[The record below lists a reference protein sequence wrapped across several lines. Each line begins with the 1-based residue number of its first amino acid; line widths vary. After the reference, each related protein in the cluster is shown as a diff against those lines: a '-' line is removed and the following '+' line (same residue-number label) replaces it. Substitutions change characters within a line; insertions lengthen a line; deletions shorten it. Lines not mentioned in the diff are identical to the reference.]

1 MRRSHIVQI
10 ASTVLVASAAVA
22 GVARAQG
29 DQGRGR
35 GHDDKHQSSPED
47 QRKRVAD
54 EQRRTDEYRKH
65 LDQQVQ
71 VAQQRATQL
80 QQAHRMAQ
88 YHAQQEYA
96 AQLAKQREQLEAERR
111 YETEPYVVAAP
122 TFRYQFGGTSHETNQ
137 YGADLLREAVN
148 TGYRRGY
155 SAGAAD
161 RADHWRSDY
170 ANSPAYQEASFGY
183 TGSYVD
189 LADYSYYFREGF
201 RRGYGDGY
209 SAHFRYGS
217 GSNGTYSILGSV
229 LAGILNLR
237 PIR

>member
-1 MRRSHIVQI
+1 MRRSHIVQMATTI
-10 ASTVLVASAAVA
+10 LVASAAFA
-22 GVARAQG
+22 GVAQGQG
-29 DQGRGR
+29 DPGRGR
-35 GHDDKHQSSPED
+35 DRDDRHQSDD
-47 QRKRVAD
+47 QRKRIAD

-71 VAQQRATQL
+71 VAQQRAAQL

-96 AQLAKQREQLEAERR
+96 AQLVKQREQLEAERR

-122 TFRYQFGGTSHETNQ
+122 TFRYQFGGASHETNQ
-137 YGADLLREAVN
+137 YGADLLRQAVN
-148 TGYRRGY
+148 NGYRRGY

-170 ANSPAYQEASFGY
+170 TNSPEFQEASFGY

-189 LADYSYYFREGF
+189 LSDYSYYFREGF
-201 RRGYGDGY
+201 RRGYQDGY

-217 GSNGTYSILGSV
+217 GSNGAYSILGGV